1 MPTGLDSRLH
11 GNDGFQDYGVLGMTV
26 RVFLTIRV
34 FLTGWILKVLRRCR
48 VRKGGC
54 IERAVGWASA
64 HQSHQFHRIKGFWGI
79 GVIRRFRFP
88 AALMDLTE
96 SLELVGLVILE

>member
-54 IERAVGWASA
+54 IERAVGQTAGGFSPPNPLNPTD
-64 HQSHQFHRIKGFWGI
+64 SYNSIKYRQTDAVIPTKVGI
-79 GVIRRFRFP
+79 
-88 AALMDLTE
+88 
-96 SLELVGLVILE
+96 